1 MKQMKTVIVVP
12 YDTPERKFWKKV
24 LYFPFDGTKTANKT
38 MVATYV
44 PIFLFFALI
53 FGGLY
58 GLQPLITST
67 GLASLISCG
76 LFLLTVMLMYW
87 MMHGFHN
94 AHNYNRNSATIAAAV
109 EIAKG
114 LNRDERKKVGFLFT
128 DKNKMRFIGAEA
140 AAKDLANAGKNP
152 TLICLDCIAKGSVV
166 QIGFNPQ
173 NRKLANEIAKYHPK
187 KKSIDVIKLNEE
199 MRTQNAMAY
208 FKKAVVISCG
218 ELDDAGSL
226 CVIGTGTGKDRDI
239 ELETLDGNI
248 TMVKEYLHNQK

>member
-1 MKQMKTVIVVP
+1 M
-12 YDTPERKFWKKV
+12 
-24 LYFPFDGTKTANKT
+24 
-38 MVATYV
+38 
-44 PIFLFFALI
+44 
-53 FGGLY
+53 
-58 GLQPLITST
+58 
-67 GLASLISCG
+67 
-76 LFLLTVMLMYW
+76 
-87 MMHGFHN
+87 
-94 AHNYNRNSATIAAAV
+94 
-109 EIAKG
+109 
-114 LNRDERKKVGFLFT
+114 GFLFT

-187 KKSIDVIKLNEE
+187 KKAIDVIKLNED
-199 MRTQNAMAY
+199 MRTQSAMAY

-226 CVIGTGTGKDRDI
+226 CVSGTGTGKDRDI
-239 ELETLDGNI
+239 EPETLDGNI

>member
-1 MKQMKTVIVVP
+1 MDKTVLEKYTKTYGTRFSRRQKKRFIEALHQDFHALGYEPTMIEGKKLLSHAHNYLYGNMKQMKTVIVVP

-114 LNRDERKKVGFLFT
+114 LNRDERKKVGFLLPIRT
-128 DKNKMRFIGAEA
+128 RCVLSVQRQPQRIWQMRGRIRRS
-140 AAKDLANAGKNP
+140 
-152 TLICLDCIAKGSVV
+152 SVWTASQRAV
-166 QIGFNPQ
+166 SY
-173 NRKLANEIAKYHPK
+173 RSA
-187 KKSIDVIKLNEE
+187 SIR
-199 MRTQNAMAY
+199 RTVSWQM
-208 FKKAVVISCG
+208 K
-218 ELDDAGSL
+218 
-226 CVIGTGTGKDRDI
+226 
-239 ELETLDGNI
+239 
-248 TMVKEYLHNQK
+248 